1 MGLTLT
7 LVWGCTE
14 KINIDLNESDIML
27 VVEGSI
33 TNVYKPHLITLTKSS
48 SYFISEIPEPVT
60 GATVTI
66 QDSRNIYNLREAE
79 PGVYHTQNIRGY
91 PGKTYILTIK
101 INGQIYTAS
110 SKMPQTPVID
120 SIKFYLDEND
130 PQLFYIG
137 LFAQEN
143 PEPGDHYFWSV
154 YKEMRLISD
163 NVTKLVIAND
173 DLINGSYLNGMRVQS
188 LKAREGN
195 RITLE
200 MASITEEYYKY
211 CLGIIRETVYADSPF
226 ETAPANI
233 KGNISN
239 NAIGFFT
246 AYSVTHITRVLTIKE

>member
-1 MGLTLT
+1 
-7 LVWGCTE
+7 
-14 KINIDLNESDIML
+14 ML

-33 TNVYKPHLITLTKSS
+33 TNFQKPHAIKITKSS
-48 SYFISEIPEPVT
+48 SYFISEPPETVT
-60 GATVTI
+60 GAIVTI
-66 QDSRNIYNLREAE
+66 QDPYNIYNLTEAE
-79 PGVYHTQNIRGY
+79 PGVYYTDFNVRGF
-91 PGKTYILTIK
+91 PGKTYILTINV
-101 INGQIYTAS
+101 NGQIYTAS

-120 SIKFYLDEND
+120 SIKFYLDEED

-211 CLGIIRETVYADSPF
+211 CLGIIRETAYADSPF
-226 ETAPANI
+226 ETAPANVS
-233 KGNISN
+233 GNISN